1 MAWIR
6 TKFGRTRVSG
16 DQNQDRLSD
25 LPECIILHI
34 LSFLSIQHAVQT
46 CVLSTRWKHLW
57 KRIPTI
63 RLNSFQF
70 RTLKIFSVFLSK
82 ILSLRD
88 TSTAPHT
95 FDLFRHRDI
104 EPRLLKKFLNY
115 VFYYNTH
122 LKHLGISVNG
132 DTALILSCVSSC
144 RALTSLKLSLHPRGR
159 DPTETL
165 FPNSLNLPLLTSL
178 DLTNFAFCGD
188 ESGCA
193 DPFLAFTKLNTLV
206 LRCCKVMDAQIL
218 SISSHTLVNFA
229 MHHNSSLLAKIK
241 LYVPTLSTFNYTGN
255 HHIHEICGSG
265 LSSVK
270 KVNIKSRRFS
280 ASMEDALIL
289 FSWLLNFANIESL
302 TVTSTILQ
310 ILSLNPDLFEVKLHS
325 LHKLKSLKVKLI
337 QIEEGSLLLLME
349 DAMLKK
355 AAAKSPKEVE
365 KLREAFETCLEP
377 PAIPD
382 GIVDFLRQ
390 NSPSA
395 EVNIRT
401 KYPSSFNLKQIEESI
416 KGVKINDYRSRFSVP
431 STSKLP
437 RLSLRSSSSVAPAS
451 ADKSA
456 SEAAPAS
463 ATEPAKTLTPEGE
476 QRSASGVVPT
486 PELASEDVLESS
498 EDESDPED
506 SEDESEE
513 DSGNGSDS
521 DPDAD
526 DDPESGG
533 DNSSGRENSEG
544 GNSESSSYGATS
556 EQTQRP
562 QRIRQKPRSKPSFDR
577 AFSHFVRVLVELDLT
592 KELIYKVLVERVGFA
607 FFVEVEYEKIPDFC
621 TFCNCIGHGYD
632 NCKRKSLKD
641 MNNGKS
647 KTTEGQPKTE
657 NKKEVE
663 VVDIDDNTQVNEPKD
678 QEEFANT
685 SDGRNQEEEI
695 LEANENNHIV
705 TVNQEADKEISE
717 SDSEAEFVD
726 ATLEV
731 LRVEETQ
738 PNLQGNDS
746 NIQIFLSESWANMA
760 AQEVNLET
768 DGFKLVS
775 SKRNSKKSK
784 KKQLT
789 RAEPSTSNPFSKD

>member
-115 VFYYNTH
+115 VFYHNTH

-241 LYVPTLSTFNYTGN
+241 LYVPSLCTFNYTGN

-416 KGVKINDYRSRFSVP
+416 KGAKINDYRSRFSVP
-431 STSKLP
+431 SSSKLP

-463 ATEPAKTLTPEGE
+463 ATEPAK
-476 QRSASGVVPT
+476 SASDAAP
-486 PELASEDVLESS
+486 ASAEPAKSASDAAPASAAEPAKSASPYLHLCLGEKDYKSS
-498 EDESDPED
+498 
-506 SEDESEE
+506 
-513 DSGNGSDS
+513 
-521 DPDAD
+521 
-526 DDPESGG
+526 
-533 DNSSGRENSEG
+533 
-544 GNSESSSYGATS
+544 
-556 EQTQRP
+556 
-562 QRIRQKPRSKPSFDR
+562 
-577 AFSHFVRVLVELDLT
+577 
-592 KELIYKVLVERVGFA
+592 
-607 FFVEVEYEKIPDFC
+607 
-621 TFCNCIGHGYD
+621 
-632 NCKRKSLKD
+632 
-641 MNNGKS
+641 
-647 KTTEGQPKTE
+647 
-657 NKKEVE
+657 NK
-663 VVDIDDNTQVNEPKD
+663 
-678 QEEFANT
+678 
-685 SDGRNQEEEI
+685 GEEEKHQHNTDSP
-695 LEANENNHIV
+695 LQDNE
-705 TVNQEADKEISE
+705 
-717 SDSEAEFVD
+717 
-726 ATLEV
+726 L
-731 LRVEETQ
+731 
-738 PNLQGNDS
+738 
-746 NIQIFLSESWANMA
+746 
-760 AQEVNLET
+760 
-768 DGFKLVS
+768 
-775 SKRNSKKSK
+775 
-784 KKQLT
+784 
-789 RAEPSTSNPFSKD
+789 

>member
-16 DQNQDRLSD
+16 DQNKDRLGD

-63 RLNSFQF
+63 TLNSFQF

-82 ILSLRD
+82 ILSLHD
-88 TSTAPHT
+88 TSTALHT
-95 FDLFRHRDI
+95 FDIFRHRDI

-115 VFYYNTH
+115 VFYHNTH

-159 DPTETL
+159 DPTKTL

-206 LRCCKVMDAQIL
+206 LRCCKV
-218 SISSHTLVNFA
+218 
-229 MHHNSSLLAKIK
+229 
-241 LYVPTLSTFNYTGN
+241 
-255 HHIHEICGSG
+255 
-265 LSSVK
+265 
-270 KVNIKSRRFS
+270 NIKSRRFS

-302 TVTSTILQ
+302 TVTSTVLQ
-310 ILSLNPDLFEVKLHS
+310 ILSLVPDLFEVKLPS

-337 QIEEGSLLLLME
+337 RIEEGSLLLLME

-382 GIVDFLRQ
+382 GVVDFLQQ

-416 KGVKINDYRSRFSVP
+416 KGAKINNYRTRFSMP
-431 STSKLP
+431 SSSKLP
-437 RLSLRSSSSVAPAS
+437 RLSLRSSSSVAPAL
-451 ADKSA
+451 AVKSA
-456 SEAAPAS
+456 SAA
-463 ATEPAKTLTPEGE
+463 EPATAASPNLHLCLGE
-476 QRSASGVVPT
+476 K
-486 PELASEDVLESS
+486 DDKSS
-498 EDESDPED
+498 
-506 SEDESEE
+506 
-513 DSGNGSDS
+513 N
-521 DPDAD
+521 
-526 DDPESGG
+526 
-533 DNSSGRENSEG
+533 
-544 GNSESSSYGATS
+544 
-556 EQTQRP
+556 
-562 QRIRQKPRSKPSFDR
+562 
-577 AFSHFVRVLVELDLT
+577 
-592 KELIYKVLVERVGFA
+592 
-607 FFVEVEYEKIPDFC
+607 
-621 TFCNCIGHGYD
+621 
-632 NCKRKSLKD
+632 KD
-641 MNNGKS
+641 
-647 KTTEGQPKTE
+647 
-657 NKKEVE
+657 
-663 VVDIDDNTQVNEPKD
+663 
-678 QEEFANT
+678 
-685 SDGRNQEEEI
+685 EEEKHQH
-695 LEANENNHIV
+695 N
-705 TVNQEADKEISE
+705 TGS
-717 SDSEAEFVD
+717 S
-726 ATLEV
+726 
-731 LRVEETQ
+731 LRDNGQ
-738 PNLQGNDS
+738 
-746 NIQIFLSESWANMA
+746 
-760 AQEVNLET
+760 
-768 DGFKLVS
+768 
-775 SKRNSKKSK
+775 
-784 KKQLT
+784 
-789 RAEPSTSNPFSKD
+789 